1 MPDRGASSDV
11 TAVPSERDRMPRWVP
26 RAIALFLGG
35 VVVLVVVGWVLGR
48 LRGLLLDLLVA
59 LFLSFALE
67 PAVNWL
73 QHKGWRRGL
82 ATGAAFVGLLVFLA
96 VFLVAIGAVVVDQV
110 TQFIDQSDEY
120 AANVADQ
127 INDRF
132 GTDISVEELQ
142 DELTREDGPVRGLAE
157 NLAGDVVGVAT
168 SSFGVLFR
176 LLTIGLFSFYLVAD
190 GPRFRR
196 AICSFLPPR
205 RQKAVLDGWEVA
217 IDKTGGYLYSR
228 ALLALFSTAFHW
240 VAFELIGV
248 PYALALALFVG
259 LVSQFVPT
267 IGTYI
272 AGALPV
278 LVALANDPVEA
289 LWVLGVIIVYQQ
301 IENYLFAPRI
311 TAHTMALHP
320 AVAFGTVIAGAA
332 LFGGVGAL
340 LALPAAAVLQAI
352 GYTYVARHPVIET
365 PMTADQPSHRRR
377 RRGAEPDPSVDAQ
390 AGAAPEVP
398 DPAPGDGDPYP

>member
-1 MPDRGASSDV
+1 VSDDEAPNHLAGGAPDRDQ
-11 TAVPSERDRMPRWVP
+11 MPRWVP
-26 RAIALFLGG
+26 QAIALFLGG
-35 VVVLVVVGWVLGR
+35 VVLLVAVSWTLGR
-48 LRGLLLDLLVA
+48 LRSLVLDVLVA

-73 QHKGWRRGL
+73 QSKGWRRGL
-82 ATGAAFVGLLVFLA
+82 ATGAAFVGLLLFMIVFLT
-96 VFLVAIGAVVVDQV
+96 AIGAVVVDQV
-110 TQFIDQSDEY
+110 TQFIDESDEY
-120 AANVADQ
+120 AANVAEQ

-132 GTDISVEELQ
+132 GTNISVEELQ

-157 NLAGDVVGVAT
+157 NLAGDVIGVAT
-168 SSFGVLFR
+168 GSLGVLFR
-176 LLTIGLFSFYLVAD
+176 LLTIGLFTFYLVAD

-196 AICSFLPPR
+196 AICSFLPPA
-205 RQKAVLDGWEVA
+205 RQRTVLDGWEVA

-228 ALLALFSTAFHW
+228 ALLALLSTAFHW

-278 LVALANDPVEA
+278 LVALADDPAEA
-289 LWVLGVIIVYQQ
+289 SWVLGVIVVYQQ
-301 IENYLFAPRI
+301 VENYVFAPRV

-332 LFGGVGAL
+332 MFGAVGAL
-340 LALPAAAVLQAI
+340 LALPAAAVLQAV
-352 GYTYVARHPVIET
+352 GSTYVARHEVIES
-365 PMTADQPSHRRR
+365 PMTTDRPTPRRTR
-377 RRGAEPDPSVDAQ
+377 RARRAASGANTGPGNG
-390 AGAAPEVP
+390 AGGRPVG
-398 DPAPGDGDPYP
+398 GDRP

>member
-1 MPDRGASSDV
+1 VRS
-11 TAVPSERDRMPRWVP
+11 W
-26 RAIALFLGG
+26 
-35 VVVLVVVGWVLGR
+35 
-48 LRGLLLDLLVA
+48 
-59 LFLSFALE
+59 
-67 PAVNWL
+67 
-73 QHKGWRRGL
+73 
-82 ATGAAFVGLLVFLA
+82 
-96 VFLVAIGAVVVDQV
+96 VDQV

-120 AANVADQ
+120 AANVAEQ

-132 GTDISVEELQ
+132 GTSISVEELQ

-157 NLAGDVVGVAT
+157 NLAGDVIGVAT
-168 SSFGVLFR
+168 SSLGVLFR
-176 LLTIGLFSFYLVAD
+176 MLSIGLFTFYLVAD

-196 AICSFLPPR
+196 AICSFLPPV
-205 RQKAVLDGWEVA
+205 RQRTVLDGWEVA

-228 ALLALFSTAFHW
+228 ALLALFSAVFHW
-240 VAFELIGV
+240 AAFEIIGV

-289 LWVLGVIIVYQQ
+289 IWVLGVIAVYQQ
-301 IENYLFAPRI
+301 VENYLFTPRI

-320 AVAFGTVIAGAA
+320 AVAFATVIGGAA
-332 LFGGVGAL
+332 LFGGVGAV

-352 GYTYVARHPVIET
+352 GSTYVARHEVIET
-365 PMTADQPSHRRR
+365 PMTTDPSAVRRLRRERRR
-377 RRGAEPDPSVDAQ
+377 ARREAPPPGPDRTTDDEEP
-390 AGAAPEVP
+390 
-398 DPAPGDGDPYP
+398 

>member
-1 MPDRGASSDV
+1 VSERGAIDDDAGV
-11 TAVPSERDRMPRWVP
+11 GPDRDRMPRWVP

-35 VVVLVVVGWVLGR
+35 VALLVAVSWVLGR
-48 LRGLLLDLLVA
+48 LRGLVLDLLVA

-73 QHKGWRRGL
+73 QSKGWRRGL
-82 ATGAAFVGLLVFLA
+82 ATGAAFVGFLVFLI
-96 VFLVAIGAVVVDQV
+96 VFLGAIGAVVVDQV

-120 AANVADQ
+120 AANVAEQ

-132 GTDISVEELQ
+132 GTSISVEELQ

-157 NLAGDVVGVAT
+157 NLAGDVIGVAT
-168 SSFGVLFR
+168 SSLGVLFR
-176 LLTIGLFSFYLVAD
+176 MLSIGLFTFYLVAD

-196 AICSFLPPR
+196 AICSFLPPV
-205 RQKAVLDGWEVA
+205 RQRTVLDGWEVA

-228 ALLALFSTAFHW
+228 ALLALFSAVFHW
-240 VAFELIGV
+240 AAFEIIGV

-289 LWVLGVIIVYQQ
+289 IWVLGVIAVYQQ
-301 IENYLFAPRI
+301 VENYLFTPRI

-320 AVAFGTVIAGAA
+320 AVAFATVIGGAA
-332 LFGGVGAL
+332 LFGGVGAV

-352 GYTYVARHPVIET
+352 GSTYVARHEVIET
-365 PMTADQPSHRRR
+365 PMTTDPSAVRRLRRERRR
-377 RRGAEPDPSVDAQ
+377 ARREAPPPRPDRTTDDEEP
-390 AGAAPEVP
+390 
-398 DPAPGDGDPYP
+398 